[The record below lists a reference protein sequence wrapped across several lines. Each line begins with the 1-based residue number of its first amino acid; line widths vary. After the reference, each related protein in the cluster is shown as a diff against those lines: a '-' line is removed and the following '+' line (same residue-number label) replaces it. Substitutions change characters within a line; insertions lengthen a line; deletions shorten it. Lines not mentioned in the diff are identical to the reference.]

1 MHNEILTIFDEAGNR
16 TGTAPREEVHRLGH
30 WHETFHCWFISKDQ
44 ETPYIYLQLRSE
56 QKQDYAGL
64 LDITAAGH
72 LLANETVEDG
82 IREVQEEL
90 GLDLSFTDLI
100 PLGTIPYSMK
110 KENLI
115 DNERAH
121 VFVYNNPY
129 RLEDFQLQK
138 EEVAGIV
145 KAKFSDFR
153 RFWQGEI
160 HRLQVIGFQIDP
172 HGHRIT
178 IEQDVDKTHF
188 VPHDMGYYTRIIE
201 GIEAIFLKSPVVTED
216 K

>member
-1 MHNEILTIFDEAGNR
+1 MQA
-16 TGTAPREEVHRLGH
+16 
-30 WHETFHCWFISKDQ
+30 
-44 ETPYIYLQLRSE
+44 Y
-56 QKQDYAGL
+56 
-64 LDITAAGH
+64 
-72 LLANETVEDG
+72 ETVEDG

-90 GLDLSFTDLI
+90 GLELTFDELI
-100 PLGTIPYSMK
+100 PLGTIPYSMRND
-110 KENLI
+110 NLI

-129 RLEDFQLQK
+129 CLEDFQLQK

-145 KAKFSDFR
+145 KVKFVDFR

-160 HRLQVIGFQIDP
+160 HSLQVKGFQVDP
-172 HGHRIT
+172 SGQRIS
-178 IEQDVDKTHF
+178 INQSVDTTYF
-188 VPHDMGYYTRIIE
+188 VPHDVDYYTRIIE